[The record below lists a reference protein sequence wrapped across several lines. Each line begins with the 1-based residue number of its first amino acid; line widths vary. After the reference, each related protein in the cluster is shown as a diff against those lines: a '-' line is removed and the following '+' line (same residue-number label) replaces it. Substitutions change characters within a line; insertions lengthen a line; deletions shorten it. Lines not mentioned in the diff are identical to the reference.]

1 MIVREVALMYDS
13 IFDSLRSDWVIYLA
27 DAPSFGQGADSPH
40 VGRSSP
46 AAEKAAPSEEMK
58 FVLFLFIIWLKGY
71 RWAHVVHSYPD
82 SQEEV
87 HGVTSLLDEVLTIL
101 HELFQR
107 HHGVVVDIE
116 FVVSWPRLHGNQHN
130 AGIKL
135 LLENLWN
142 QAWLKSDNNNKPWPH
157 IKTSEIIMN
166 NRNNE
171 KYKENV
177 S

>member
-1 MIVREVALMYDS
+1 
-13 IFDSLRSDWVIYLA
+13 
-27 DAPSFGQGADSPH
+27 
-40 VGRSSP
+40 
-46 AAEKAAPSEEMK
+46 MK
-58 FVLFLFIIWLKGY
+58 CYKRAHIIHKY
-71 RWAHVVHSYPD
+71 SD

-87 HGVTSLLDEVLTIL
+87 HRVAFLLDEVLTIL

-142 QAWLKSDNNNKPWPH
+142 QDWFNGSNNNNPWPD
-157 IKTSEIIMN
+157 IKPSAYQRSAAKTFLYSYSIFLWWVRTEIQKNTMEI
-166 NRNNE
+166 
-171 KYKENV
+171 
-177 S
+177 